1 MIKPLIQ
8 KIVVAVNGSER
19 SIHAAMYGILLS
31 KQYKCEIKAVYI
43 VDTNTLR
50 YLTMNRVFIEDES
63 QKYEQRLVDDGKRYL
78 SYIERIAKE
87 KGVKVETELKK
98 GAIWSEVIKTAEDFA
113 ADLIL
118 LGGKERAVSS
128 SQASIQH
135 DKISLTNA
143 EIIGSATCNVLVVH
157 KPDIEKLF
165 KIA

>member
-1 MIKPLIQ
+1 MLKPLLQ

-19 SIHAAMYGILLS
+19 SIHAAMYGILLA
-31 KQYKCEIKAVYI
+31 KQYKCELKAVFI
-43 VDTNTLR
+43 VDTNALKF
-50 YLTMNRVFIEDES
+50 LTMNRVFIEDEC
-63 QKYEQRLVDDGKRYL
+63 QKYEMRLIDDGKRYL

-87 KGVKVETELKK
+87 KGVKVETELKR
-98 GAIWSEVIKTAEDFA
+98 GAIWSEVIKTAEDFS

-118 LGGKERAVSS
+118 LGGKEKSVNS
-128 SQASIQH
+128 SQTSIQH

>member
-19 SIHAAMYGILLS
+19 SIHAAMYGILLA

-118 LGGKERAVSS
+118 LGGKERAVNS

>member
-19 SIHAAMYGILLS
+19 SIHAAMYGILLA

-87 KGVKVETELKK
+87 KGVEVETELKK

-118 LGGKERAVSS
+118 LGGKERAVNS

>member
-8 KIVVAVNGSER
+8 KVIVAVNGSER
-19 SIHAAMYGILLS
+19 SIHAAMYGILLA

-87 KGVKVETELKK
+87 KGVEVETELKK

-118 LGGKERAVSS
+118 LGGKERAVNS